1 MFPGG
6 SEDRAKGDRA
16 KGDLPKGQPVID
28 VEKVHLMTDRNALL
42 KMQPAT
48 SVGKRV
54 TLSEFADL
62 LRSESSRERTYLR
75 MERF

>member
-6 SEDRAKGDRA
+6 SEDWAKCY
-16 KGDLPKGQPVID
+16 LPKGQPVID
-28 VEKVHLMTDRNALL
+28 VEKLQLMTGRNALL

-48 SVGKRV
+48 SVGKGV
-54 TLSEFADL
+54 TLSDFADL
-62 LRSESSRERTYLR
+62 LRSESSQERKQLC